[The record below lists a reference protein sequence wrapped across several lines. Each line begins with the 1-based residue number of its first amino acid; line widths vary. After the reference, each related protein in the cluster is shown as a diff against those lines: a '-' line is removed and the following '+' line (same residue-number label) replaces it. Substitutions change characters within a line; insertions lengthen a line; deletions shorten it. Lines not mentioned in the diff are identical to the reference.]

1 MINRLFPGVFDLARR
16 LLAQAREEPA
26 DQPILVARGT
36 GCSVALYEN
45 RLRIRRGGA
54 LGLLASAMGW
64 ENGFAEH
71 TIRVSDISAIDVEK
85 PVLFMRYVRFSYP
98 GAPALTG
105 RELADMMAENAVV
118 MNLFDNRDLYAIL
131 ARIEG
136 TMDGRRASA
145 RATDGSP

>member
-1 MINRLFPGVFDLARR
+1 MTRAAG
-16 LLAQAREEPA
+16 EPA

-45 RLRIRRGGA
+45 RLRIRRGGV

-105 RELADMMAENAVV
+105 HELADMMAENAVV